1 MDFKI
6 ILLIGLA
13 LNVIGYSVSM
23 LGYTIAGSITYG
35 VGLIAAIVGVVK
47 APSGEGKNEGSV
59 PTEPSPSDI
68 KGRGVR
74 RPGEEY

>member
-1 MDFKI
+1 MDPKI

-13 LNVIGYSVSM
+13 LNVIGYAASM

-35 VGLIAAIVGVVK
+35 VGLIAAIVGVIK
-47 APSGEGKNEGSV
+47 TPSSEDKNKGNV